1 MLVVAPCRDLV
12 RAGGCLGCG
21 VAALWARESSGVEA
35 PSRGLNPGPARL
47 TAVGERD
54 GVRPKLIEVALPLG
68 AINEAAAREKKG
80 MKHGRPST
88 LHLWWA
94 RRPLA
99 ATRAVI
105 WASLV
110 DDPSGDDSLTPEEQ
124 EAERQRLFGILERL
138 VVWENSN
145 NPDVLAE
152 AKAEIDRCFP
162 DGPPPILDPFAGGGA
177 IPLEAQ
183 RLGLKALAGDLNPV
197 AVLINKAMI
206 EIPPRFAGQR
216 PVHPDI
222 DTALNTYHRAQGLAA
237 DVEAYGQWMRDEA
250 ARRIG
255 HLYPDA
261 TGPNGEKLTPIA
273 WIWARTVESP
283 DPSWSGH
290 VPLVASWTLAK
301 RPGKPKVWIEPI
313 VDRETQMISYEIRE
327 GGEPTHERTV
337 NRGNGTCIA
346 TGSAIPGDYIKSE
359 SRAGRM
365 GQQLIAVVGEGERG
379 RSYCSATPV
388 DADAAICGEP
398 VWKPEGRNPKKLTG
412 GTVYVYGL
420 DEWWKLF
427 TARQLT
433 ALATFSDL
441 LGEVAER
448 VEKDANAAGLADD
461 GVRLR
466 DGGRGAAAYTDAVVT
481 YLAFAIDKLA
491 DTGSTICSWD
501 RSLCKIRTT
510 FARQA
515 IPMTW
520 DFAEGNPLGT
530 RTGSFSGILNWIAR
544 SIEHLP
550 ASQEAVATQR
560 DAKARVQECA
570 GAALSTDPP
579 YYDNISYADLSDFF
593 YVWLRRNLSDVW
605 PDECS
610 TLLTPKAEELIANR
624 YRAGSKEQAEEHF
637 ESGMAE
643 FMAQVAESQTTDV
656 PATIYYAYKATETKD
671 GEIRTTGWDT
681 FLQAVLDAGLQV
693 NATWP
698 MRTELGSRLVASKSN
713 ALASSIVLACR
724 PRAESASL
732 ATRGEFMAALRDEL
746 PEAVRV
752 LQSGNIAPVDMAQST
767 IGPGIK
773 VFSRYARV
781 VEADGSSMSVS
792 TALRIINDVLGEIL
806 DGEEAELDADTR
818 FALTWFSE
826 HGYEPGPSGDADSVA
841 RAKNTSLAGIEES
854 GVGEAREGK
863 FRLFEREDLN
873 PDWSPVDDQRLTV
886 WEVLQYLVAALDR
899 SESEAAELLH
909 TLGGN
914 ADRTRQLAYLLYQ
927 KANDK
932 GWASEAGAYNRL
944 ITAWP
949 SLQTGAAASA
959 SAPVQGQMF
968 SQ

>member
-1 MLVVAPCRDLV
+1 M
-12 RAGGCLGCG
+12 
-21 VAALWARESSGVEA
+21 
-35 PSRGLNPGPARL
+35 
-47 TAVGERD
+47 
-54 GVRPKLIEVALPLG
+54 
-68 AINEAAAREKKG
+68 
-80 MKHGRPST
+80 
-88 LHLWWA
+88 
-94 RRPLA
+94 
-99 ATRAVI
+99 I

-110 DDPSGDDSLTPEEQ
+110 DDPSGDDTLSPEEQ
-124 EAERQRLFGILERL
+124 EAERHRLFGILERL

-145 NPDVLAE
+145 DPRVLAE
-152 AKAEIDRCFP
+152 ARAEIDRCFP

-206 EIPPRFAGQR
+206 EIPPRFAGLP

-222 DTALNTYHRAQGLAA
+222 DTGLNTWERAQGLAA
-237 DVEAYGQWMRDEA
+237 DVDSYGQWMRDEA
-250 ARRIG
+250 ERRIG

-261 TGPNGEKLTPIA
+261 TSPDGEKLTPIA

-313 VDRETQMISYEIRE
+313 VDRDTQTIRYEIRE

-365 GQQLIAVVGEGERG
+365 GQQLMAVVAKFTQG
-379 RSYCSATPV
+379 RSYCVPTK
-388 DADAAICGEP
+388 ADWRASDCGLSEDRPPGAISQNSRYMLP
-398 VWKPEGRNPKKLTG
+398 PN
-412 GTVYVYGL
+412 YGL

-427 TARQLT
+427 TPRQLT
-433 ALATFSDL
+433 ALTTFSNL
-441 LGEVAER
+441 LVEVAAR
-448 VEKDANAAGLADD
+448 IKLDATTRGLADD
-461 GVRLR
+461 DVRLR
-466 DGGRGAAAYTDAVVT
+466 DGGQGAAAYTDAVVT
-481 YLAFAIDKLA
+481 NLAFALDRLA
-491 DTGSTICSWD
+491 DRNCTICTWD
-501 RSLCKIRTT
+501 SSRQHARNV

-515 IPMTW
+515 IPMSW
-520 DFAEGNPLGT
+520 DFCENNPLET
-530 RTGSFSGILNWIAR
+530 SSGSWNNCVSGIVKAL
-544 SIEHLP
+544 EHLP
-550 ASQEAVATQR
+550 GECEGNGRQR
-560 DAKARVQECA
+560 DAWVRVRECE
-570 GAALSTDPP
+570 GAAISTDPP
-579 YYDNISYADLSDFF
+579 YYDNVPYADISDFF
-593 YVWLRRNLSDVW
+593 YVWQRRNLSDVW
-605 PDECS
+605 PDELS
-610 TLLTPKAEELIANR
+610 TLATPKSEELVFDNV
-624 YRAGSKEQAEEHF
+624 RAGSKEQARMHF
-637 ESGMAE
+637 ESGMAK
-643 FMAQVAESQTTDV
+643 FMVEVAQSQLAGI
-656 PATIYYAYKATETKD
+656 PATIYYAYKATETKE

-681 FLQAVLDAGLQV
+681 FLQAVLEAGLQV

-698 MRTELGSRLVASKSN
+698 MRTELGNRLVASKSN

-724 PRAESASL
+724 ARAESAAL
-732 ATRGEFMAALRDEL
+732 ATRGEFIAALRKEL
-746 PEAVRV
+746 PDAVRL
-752 LQSGNIAPVDMAQST
+752 LQSGNIAPVDMAQAT

-781 VEADGSSMSVS
+781 VEADGSSMPVS

-806 DGEEAELDADTR
+806 DGEEAELDPDTR

-826 HGYEPGPSGDADSVA
+826 HGYDPGPSGDADSVA
-841 RAKNTSLAGIEES
+841 RAKNTSLAGIEEA

-863 FRLFEREDLN
+863 FRLFERAELLT
-873 PDWSPVDDQRLTV
+873 DWSPVDDQRLTV
-886 WEVLQYLVAALDR
+886 WEVLQYLVAALHR

-914 ADRTRQLAYLLYQ
+914 GDRARQLAYLLYQ

-932 GWASEAGAYNRL
+932 GWAAEAGAYNGL

-949 SLQTGAAASA
+949 TLQSTADATAAAASG
-959 SAPVQGQMF
+959 P
-968 SQ
+968 SQQTLL

>member
-1 MLVVAPCRDLV
+1 MLLWRGTVTVV
-12 RAGGCLGCG
+12 
-21 VAALWARESSGVEA
+21 S
-35 PSRGLNPGPARL
+35 
-47 TAVGERD
+47 
-54 GVRPKLIEVALPLG
+54 GVRPKLIEVALPLA
-68 AINEAAAREKKG
+68 AINKAASREKSIR
-80 MKHGRPST
+80 HGHPST

-110 DDPSGDDSLTPEEQ
+110 DDPSGDESLTPEEQ
-124 EAERQRLFGILERL
+124 EKERQRLFGILERL

-206 EIPPRFAGQR
+206 EIPPRFAGMA
-216 PVHPDI
+216 PVHPSI
-222 DTALNTYHRAQGLAA
+222 EKTLTTWGRAQGMAA
-237 DVEAYGQWMRDEA
+237 DVQAYGKWMRDEA
-250 ARRIG
+250 QRRIG

-273 WIWARTVESP
+273 WIWARTVTSP
-283 DPSWSGH
+283 DPSWSGQ
-290 VPLVASWTLAK
+290 VPLVTSWTLAK
-301 RPGKPKVWIEPI
+301 RPGKPKVWVEPI
-313 VDRETQMISYEIRE
+313 IDRESQSIRYEIRE

-337 NRGNGTCIA
+337 NRGNGTCLA
-346 TGSAIPGDYIKSE
+346 TGSAIPGGYIDHE
-359 SRAGRM
+359 ASRGRM
-365 GQQLIAVVGEGERG
+365 GSVPMALVAESPTGRRYLDVDRWQLDGIDEAVGVRASLDDAKLPQGATRG
-379 RSYCSATPV
+379 TFGGNAQ
-388 DADAAICGEP
+388 
-398 VWKPEGRNPKKLTG
+398 GR
-412 GTVYVYGL
+412 YYSFF
-420 DEWWKLF
+420 EF
-427 TARQLT
+427 TDYFSDRQLV
-433 ALATFSDL
+433 ALTTFSDL
-441 LGEVAER
+441 LVEVIER
-448 VEKDANAAGLADD
+448 ILADAAAAGLADD
-461 GVRLR
+461 GKRLR
-466 DGGRGAAAYTDAVVT
+466 DGGRSAQAYADAVVT
-481 YLAFAIDKLA
+481 YLAFAIDKYA
-491 DTGSTICSWD
+491 DLGN
-501 RSLCKIRTT
+501 SLVRWEPVAQCPRQL
-510 FARQA
+510 FGRQA
-515 IPMTW
+515 IPMVW
-520 DFAEGNPLGT
+520 DYAEGNPFSSSS
-530 RTGSFSGILNWIAR
+530 GSFGVCLGGTVKGLLSLGLVLGGEADVSQREAR
-544 SIEHLP
+544 
-550 ASQEAVATQR
+550 
-560 DAKARVQECA
+560 ARVQECS
-570 GAALSTDPP
+570 GAVLSTDPP

-593 YVWLRRNLSDVW
+593 YVWLRRNLGDVW
-605 PDECS
+605 PVECS

-624 YRAGSKEQAEEHF
+624 YRAGSKQQAEEHF

-643 FMAQVAESQTTDV
+643 FMAQVARSQPADV

-698 MRTELGSRLVASKSN
+698 LRTENKSRLTAQAAN

-724 PRAESASL
+724 PRSVSASL
-732 ATRGEFMAALRDEL
+732 ATRGEFIAALRNEL
-746 PEAVRV
+746 PEAVRL

-792 TALRIINDVLGEIL
+792 VALRIINDVLGEIL
-806 DGEEAELDADTR
+806 DGEEAELDTDTR
-818 FALTWFSE
+818 FALSWFAQN
-826 HGYEPGPSGDADSVA
+826 GYNSGPSGDADSVA
-841 RAKNTSLAGIEES
+841 RAKNTSLEGIEES
-854 GVGEAREGK
+854 GIGEARQGE
-863 FRLFEREDLN
+863 FRLFERGEL
-873 PDWSPVDDQRLTV
+873 SPRLVSKRRPPPHRLGGACNTLSLPL
-886 WEVLQYLVAALDR
+886 EK

-914 ADRTRQLAYLLYQ
+914 GDRARQLAYVLYQ

-932 GWASEAGAYNRL
+932 GWTTEAGAYNAL

-949 SLQTGAAASA
+949 SLQVSAEAAAA
-959 SAPVQGQMF
+959 TPVQAQIF
-968 SQ
+968 SP